1 MTSSSPQGVNPS
13 SPQRAEAIELVASN
27 LLGRANRLIRLLMR
41 SGAHELSRTEAGVLA
56 TLTEGP
62 RRITELAATEALAQ
76 PTVTQLVDKLEG
88 RGFVV
93 RGRSGD
99 DGRVVLVEIT
109 PLGGE
114 RLEALRAEIR
124 ANMRE
129 ALAELPDTELTELVH
144 AADTLGA
151 LIEKLQPPRD
161 A

>member
-1 MTSSSPQGVNPS
+1 MTSSSPEPERYS
-13 SPQRAEAIELVASN
+13 SPERAAAIDLVATT

-41 SGAHELSRTEAGVLA
+41 SGAHDLSRTEAGVLS

-88 RGFVV
+88 RGLVT
-93 RGRSGD
+93 RGRSGE
-99 DGRVVLVEIT
+99 DGRVVLVEISAA
-109 PLGGE
+109 G
-114 RLEALRAEIR
+114 RDQLEELRVEVR

-129 ALAELPDTELTELVH
+129 ALADLPDTELTELVH
-144 AADTLGA
+144 AADTLGR

>member
-13 SPQRAEAIELVASN
+13 SPQRAEAIDLVASN

-56 TLTEGP
+56 TLTDGP

-88 RGFVV
+88 RGLVI

-109 PLGGE
+109 ALGRA
-114 RLEALRAEIR
+114 RLEELRAEIR

-129 ALAELPDTELTELVH
+129 ALAELPDTALTELVH

-151 LIEKLQPPRD
+151 LIEKLQPPRE

>member
-13 SPQRAEAIELVASN
+13 SPQRAEAIDLVASN

-56 TLTEGP
+56 TLTDGP

-109 PLGGE
+109 AQGSKQ
-114 RLEALRAEIR
+114 LEELRAEIR

-151 LIEKLQPPRD
+151 LIEKLQPPR
-161 A
+161 AA